1 MTNKYSYKQGKK
13 KKAQAHQAAETP
25 LMVTQ
30 TATVSPAAIIP
41 VTQAPARVEKR
52 ETVTLNLR
60 AELKRVGVLGGVML
74 VVLVAAS
81 LLLS

>member
-1 MTNKYSYKQGKK
+1 MYNIKEKEQSKK
-13 KKAQAHQAAETP
+13 KKTQIRQAIAKPSTV
-25 LMVTQ
+25 MQ
-30 TATVSPAAIIP
+30 TATVSTAAITP
-41 VTQAPARVEKR
+41 VTPAPARTENR
-52 ETVTLNLR
+52 ETVTLNLG